1 MIKARPL
8 SEDLSR
14 FIGRRLNDKYLLN
27 ERIGGGGF
35 GTVFLSDQ
43 FFLEVPTRRVAVKI
57 SKATGFTAA
66 KAREIF
72 ADVFMLAKAMDE
84 MNNSQGRSNLV
95 HIYDAG
101 ILHEEND
108 RIFVVMEYIDG
119 QSLRQKFIPGCKL
132 DSGLLLDLVR
142 QICRA
147 LEGLH
152 MLSPPVIHRD
162 LKPENILIGLDDVVR
177 VIDFGL
183 AARLTNAGYVLGTV
197 GTVAYMAPET
207 TMGFSVP
214 ASDVYSIGV
223 LLYEGLTGKLPY
235 YFLKPPSDL
244 PVELHSDWLY
254 KQKSLIQP
262 APPSS
267 LNNTVSPQLDKIVMS
282 CLKFD
287 HNARFFNANKLLQA
301 INDLDK
307 HQAPDEVAF
316 EEGRLKKGM
325 KDLRGACERFEYGL
339 ALPSSSN
346 KVRYNLL
353 YELGEA
359 LKMSGNYS
367 ASVNRLVEA
376 WEFARFR
383 AVLETRKERFD
394 LLDEIVK
401 VYKTLSNDFQA
412 RRYEM
417 LRAKEM

>member
-1 MIKARPL
+1 MIKTGAQ

-14 FIGRRLNDKYLLN
+14 FIGKRLNDKYLLN
-27 ERIGGGGF
+27 QRIGGGGF

-43 FFLEVPTRRVAVKI
+43 FFLGVPTRRVAVKI
-57 SKATGFTAA
+57 SKATGFTVD

-84 MNNSQGRSNLV
+84 MNNCQGRSNLV

-101 ILHEEND
+101 ILKEEND

-119 QSLRQKFIPGCKL
+119 QSLRQRFTPGSKL
-132 DSGLLLDLVR
+132 DAGILLDLVR

-152 MLSPPVIHRD
+152 NLSPPIIHRD
-162 LKPENILIGLDDVVR
+162 LKPENILIGLDGVVR

-183 AARLTNAGYVLGTV
+183 AARLTMAGYVPGTV
-197 GTVAYMAPET
+197 GTFAYMAPET
-207 TMGFSVP
+207 TKGFSVP
-214 ASDVYSIGV
+214 ASDVYSMGV
-223 LLYEGLTGKLPY
+223 LLYEGLTGRLPY
-235 YFLKPPSDL
+235 YFLKPPPDM
-244 PVELHSDWLY
+244 PVELQSDWLY
-254 KQKSLIQP
+254 KQKSQIQP

-287 HNARFFNANKLLQA
+287 YNARFFNASKLLQA
-301 INDLDK
+301 LENMGK
-307 HQAPDEVAF
+307 QKAQDEAAL

-325 KDLRGACERFEYGL
+325 NDLLGACGRFEYGL
-339 ALPSSSN
+339 ALPSSST
-346 KVRYNLL
+346 KIRYNLL
-353 YELGEA
+353 YELGET
-359 LKMSGNYS
+359 LKLSGNYL
-367 ASVNRLVEA
+367 AAANRLVEA
-376 WEFARFR
+376 WEFAKFR
-383 AVLETRKERFD
+383 PVLETRKERFD

-401 VYKTLSNDFQA
+401 VYKMLSNDFQA